1 MYMNKKLIL
10 YKLLTLIVLCFSAIV
25 IKSESCATSIACG
38 NTNTNYSKQSKTD
51 KPYYEKVDYKNDV
64 FIIKI

>member
-1 MYMNKKLIL
+1 MCMNKKLIL

-25 IKSESCATSIACG
+25 IKSESCAARIACG
-38 NTNTNYSKQSKTD
+38 YTNANCNKQSKTD
-51 KPYYEKVDYKNDV
+51 KSYYEKVDYKNDV